1 MPAFGR
7 PAAWP
12 HPARCREAA
21 SASPTNKPLDTP
33 TAARVPTPEEDV
45 KPAVNRPL
53 AATAN
58 TFRKQ
63 MVSTSANPNDKQP
76 LGWHSRGYHPHLDDP
91 RHLQSV
97 GFRLADSVPNHLL
110 ERWRDEA
117 RWTSAAGDQVR
128 AAELDRLIGRFE
140 DAGHGACYLRQPR
153 IAAMLQDTLLYGD
166 GGRYR
171 LIDWCIMPNHA
182 HVLVEPHR
190 ARLPHIIQRWKSV
203 SARRANLI
211 LGRTG
216 KFWMEDYYDR
226 YIRDRR
232 HFEAVRRYIWQNPVA
247 AGLCRSADQW
257 PWSSARLRPEAVLGE

>member
-1 MPAFGR
+1 M
-7 PAAWP
+7 
-12 HPARCREAA
+12 
-21 SASPTNKPLDTP
+21 
-33 TAARVPTPEEDV
+33 
-45 KPAVNRPL
+45 NRPL

-117 RWTSAAGDQVR
+117 RRNSAAGNQVR

-190 ARLPHIIQRWKSV
+190 ARLPHIVQRWKSV